1 MQGNFFQELVSFD
14 LVCKRTTKS
23 PSTLR
28 RNIAAGKFPAP
39 VKIGARRIA
48 FRAEDVQRWLDGL
61 NAAAPQ
67 EGQQ

>member
-1 MQGNFFQELVSFD
+1 MQNTSLQELVSFA

-28 RNIAAGKFPAP
+28 RDIVAGKFPAP

-48 FRAEDVQRWLDGL
+48 FRAEDVQRWFDGL